1 MLRRL
6 PILSYASLLNR
17 IGWLESYGK
26 AHNVSVA
33 EAIRRS
39 IRKLRED
46 TSSEIYKIMV
56 KKTRG
61 LWKKGD
67 GLRYQNEIR
76 SEWHQQ

>member
-1 MLRRL
+1 MASRRTIITL
-6 PILSYASLLNR
+6 PEEDK
-17 IGWLESYGK
+17 GWLESYGK
-26 AHNVSVA
+26 AHDVSIA

-39 IRKLRED
+39 IKKLRQD
-46 TSSEIYKIMV
+46 SSGETYKILI

-67 GLRYQNEIR
+67 GLRYQNKLR

>member
-1 MLRRL
+1 MGNRRTIITL
-6 PILSYASLLNR
+6 PEEDK
-17 IGWLESYGK
+17 GWLESYGK

-46 TSSEIYKIMV
+46 SSSETYEIMV
-56 KKTRG
+56 RKTRG

-67 GLRYQNEIR
+67 GLQYQNKLR

>member
-1 MLRRL
+1 MGNKRTIITL
-6 PILSYASLLNR
+6 PEEDK
-17 IGWLESYGK
+17 GWLESYGK
-26 AHNVSVA
+26 AHDVSVA

-46 TSSEIYKIMV
+46 TSSETYKIMV

-76 SEWHQQ
+76 SEWHEQ